1 MHEIQLELNID
12 NFSRDDLRLQEMQKQ
27 IDSVCESMGKVRR
40 KLFSEMS
47 EMKKIISELQTQ
59 NIELREKLRQM
70 SNERVDWDYR
80 KEDCLF
86 DIRVI

>member
-70 SNERVDWDYR
+70 SNERVEWDYR